1 MTVTIRLAAAP
12 DRERCLALLQ
22 ILGGPDGRELPVG
35 SDAVFDKLV
44 RQERGQIWIAE
55 VDGRLLG
62 MAAQSFNLAMRY
74 GGEYAQLEELIVDPD
89 ARGLKLGGLLLEA
102 AISGARTHGCA
113 EFGLYLVEWT
123 KHNQPFYEKYGLE
136 RVGSEMRMGLG

>member
-1 MTVTIRLAAAP
+1 
-12 DRERCLALLQ
+12 
-22 ILGGPDGRELPVG
+22 VG
-35 SDAVFDKLV
+35 SDGVFDQLV
-44 RQERGQIWIAE
+44 RQERGQIWVAE
-55 VDGRLLG
+55 VDGQVLG

-102 AISGARTHGCA
+102 AIAGARARGCA

-123 KHNQPFYEKYGLE
+123 KGNQPFYEKYGLE
-136 RVGSEMRMGLG
+136 RVGSEMRMGLEENNRYSIAKLLGFY